1 MAGGKINLPIV
12 SKFDPRGIND
22 ATKGMGKLNKV
33 AGGVGLAVGAA
44 FAAVAAA
51 GVAFVVASAKQL
63 MEIEKLN
70 AQTNAAILS
79 TGSAAGKTVADI
91 NKLNSSLEKLTGI
104 EAEVIQEGQ
113 NMLLTFTKINGD
125 QFDQA
130 TVAALDLSVAL
141 GKDMQSAAM
150 LVGKALNDPI
160 GGISALSRAG
170 IQFTE
175 DQKNTIAA
183 MVEMNDTAGAQSII
197 LEELNRQFGG
207 SAEAFGETTA
217 GKLAK
222 IEHLFGEMGETIAGS
237 FMPVLGDALPLIEDV
252 VGSFLVS
259 PEFNEFVNDAAES
272 FEGLL
277 EFLPD
282 ALDALLKIGKDA
294 LPVLNELVPAFTGL
308 LKLSTGQM
316 DGFGKS
322 SGSAFKNLEA
332 LAFMIKFIVDFGNGF
347 NTWLNATSKQL
358 GDFGGVFKAVFKSIF
373 DSVFFVQTTLQ
384 RVYDL
389 FRLISGAPATSF
401 GFVYPQS
408 GYGNPAFANMPRM
421 AEGGI
426 VMPSPGGSIVNVAEA
441 GQAEAIIPLDRFGG
455 FGGGTTNNY
464 NINVTAGVGDPQAIG
479 QQIVAYIKRYEKAS
493 GPVFAGA

>member
-1 MAGGKINLPIV
+1 MAGKINLPIV
-12 SKFDPRGIND
+12 SKFDDRGIRD
-22 ATKGMGKLNKV
+22 ATGGMGKLSKV
-33 AGGVGLAVGAA
+33 AGGVGIAVGAA

-113 NMLLTFTKINGD
+113 NMLLTFTKINGK

-170 IQFTE
+170 IQFTQ

-222 IEHLFGEMGETIAGS
+222 IEHLFGELGETIAGALL
-237 FMPVLGDALPLIEDV
+237 PVLDDALPVIQDV
-252 VGSFLVS
+252 VESFMTS
-259 PEFNEFVNDAAES
+259 PEFLTFVDDAAES
-272 FEGLL
+272 FTELL
-277 EFLPD
+277 EYLPD
-282 ALDALLKIGKDA
+282 ALDFLTKLAQDA
-294 LPVLNELVPAFTGL
+294 LPVLNQLLPTFNGL
-308 LKLSTGQM
+308 IKIASGNMGGLAT
-316 DGFGKS
+316 S
-322 SGSAFKNLEA
+322 SESAFKNLEA
-332 LAFMIKFIVDFGNGF
+332 VVGIIKAIVDAGVGVSKFLDDFSKSLGGF
-347 NTWLNATSKQL
+347 SGA
-358 GDFGGVFKAVFKSIF
+358 FKGLMDTIARVLFP
-373 DSVFFVQTTLQ
+373 VETGLQ
-384 RVYDL
+384 RIWQL
-389 FRLISGAPATSF
+389 MQLITGQPITMPRAPT
-401 GFVYPQS
+401 S
-408 GYGNPAFANMPRM
+408 GYGNPAFGNIPRM

-441 GQAEAIIPLDRFGG
+441 GQPEAIIPLSRLGG
-455 FGGGTTNNY
+455 MGGGQTV
-464 NINVTAGVGDPQAIG
+464 NVTVNTVAGDPVAIERVVLDA
-479 QQIVAYIKRYEKAS
+479 ISRAS
-493 GPVFAGA
+493 RRGTTRLAV

>member
-1 MAGGKINLPIV
+1 VKAGKINLPIV

-104 EAEVIQEGQ
+104 EAEVIQQGQ
-113 NMLLTFTKINGD
+113 NMLLTFTKINGK

-170 IQFTE
+170 IQFTQ

-222 IEHLFGEMGETIAGS
+222 IEHLFGELGETIAGS

-252 VGSFLVS
+252 VESFLVS

-277 EFLPD
+277 EFLPG
-282 ALDALLKIGKDA
+282 ALDGLTKLGQDA
-294 LPVLNELVPAFTGL
+294 LPVLNELIPAFTGV
-308 LKLSTGQM
+308 LKLATDGMENFGDKSKSAFQNLEDFAFLIRLVVEFGEGLNKWLDDSTKSLGFWGDVLKGVM
-316 DGFGKS
+316 DAVLGALFPVENMFRRIVEAVRFLTGNVTAADYGFVS
-322 SGSAFKNLEA
+322 SGYA
-332 LAFMIKFIVDFGNGF
+332 
-347 NTWLNATSKQL
+347 
-358 GDFGGVFKAVFKSIF
+358 
-373 DSVFFVQTTLQ
+373 
-384 RVYDL
+384 
-389 FRLISGAPATSF
+389 
-401 GFVYPQS
+401 
-408 GYGNPAFANMPRM
+408 NPAFANIPRM

-441 GQAEAIIPLDRFGG
+441 GQPEAIIPLSRLGG
-455 FGGGTTNNY
+455 MGGGQTV
-464 NINVTAGVGDPQAIG
+464 NVTVNTVAGDPVAIERVVLDA
-479 QQIVAYIKRYEKAS
+479 ISRAS
-493 GPVFAGA
+493 RRGTTRLAV